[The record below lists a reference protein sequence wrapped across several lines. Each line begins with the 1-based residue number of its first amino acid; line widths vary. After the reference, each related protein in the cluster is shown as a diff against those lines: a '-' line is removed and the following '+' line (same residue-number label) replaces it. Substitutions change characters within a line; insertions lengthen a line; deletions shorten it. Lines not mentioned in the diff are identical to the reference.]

1 MNDKVFFNSGLGVG
15 AIIDGTIGFELYET
29 KFDDGKDMRS
39 VRIYPLDHKQ
49 DAGDRKEDNPLVKD
63 GAFIE
68 LCFGSPKSVEV
79 FVDVLNELKEIFKA
93 E

>member
-1 MNDKVFFNSGLGVG
+1 MNDRVFYQSGLGVG
-15 AIIDGTIGFELYET
+15 AIIDGTIGFEFYKT
-29 KFDDGKDMRS
+29 KFDGKDMRS

-49 DAGDRKEDNPLVKD
+49 EAGDRNEDNPLVKD

-79 FVDVLNELKEIFKA
+79 FIGVLNELKEIFK